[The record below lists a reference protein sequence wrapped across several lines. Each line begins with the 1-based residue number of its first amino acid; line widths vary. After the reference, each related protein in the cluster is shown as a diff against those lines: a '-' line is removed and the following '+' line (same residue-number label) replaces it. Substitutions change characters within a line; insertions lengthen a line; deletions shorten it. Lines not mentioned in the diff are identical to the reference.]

1 VEEEPPICPRCGVTM
16 LPDKEGLL
24 DREGLPDAGGWV
36 CAECED
42 AGVEP
47 DEA

>member
-1 VEEEPPICPRCGVTM
+1 MRRGRPVEEGEAPICPRCGVTM
-16 LPDKEGLL
+16 LPDG
-24 DREGLPDAGGWV
+24 DGWV

-47 DEA
+47 DES

>member
-1 VEEEPPICPRCGVTM
+1 MNEDEQPPICPRCGVTM
-16 LPDKEGLL
+16 LPDG
-24 DREGLPDAGGWV
+24 DAWV
-36 CAECED
+36 CAECAD

>member
-1 VEEEPPICPRCGVTM
+1 VVDEEQPPIWPRCGVTM
-16 LPDKEGLL
+16 LPDGN
-24 DREGLPDAGGWV
+24 GWV

-42 AGVEP
+42 TGVEP

>member
-1 VEEEPPICPRCGVTM
+1 VEEEEEEQSPICPRCGVTL
-16 LPDKEGLL
+16 LPQGD
-24 DREGLPDAGGWV
+24 GWV
-36 CAECED
+36 CAECAD